1 MFWNRTLSTLVFSA
15 YIIRVIAIGDGGLF
29 FMLVVGL
36 VIPMACIWFPEAMGD
51 YASPSGVY
59 RIINQP
65 TPAPVVCFI
74 GWVMLL
80 LPAVVYVLLEWESY
94 APYFQRWLPR

>member
-15 YIIRVIAIGDGGLF
+15 YIIRAIAIGDEGLLFGLF
-29 FMLVVGL
+29 IGL

-59 RIINQP
+59 RVINRRP
-65 TPAPVVCFI
+65 H
-74 GWVMLL
+74 LL
-80 LPAVVYVLLEWESY
+80 SAS
-94 APYFQRWLPR
+94 